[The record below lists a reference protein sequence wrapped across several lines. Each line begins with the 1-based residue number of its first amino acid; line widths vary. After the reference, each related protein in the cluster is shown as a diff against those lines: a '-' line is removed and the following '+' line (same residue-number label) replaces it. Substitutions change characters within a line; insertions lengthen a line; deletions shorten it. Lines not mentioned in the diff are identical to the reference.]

1 MLIHLP
7 ERVFLF
13 SSPLVSGLDPAVELP
28 LRRLVPAAE
37 GFRHDHL
44 SELSEAGER
53 SGEGLC

>member
-1 MLIHLP
+1 MLIHLT
-7 ERVFLF
+7 ERVCLF

-37 GFRHDHL
+37 GFRRDHL